1 LIYLKKNRVNT
12 VQNSEICGIIF
23 SKIIKTSK
31 IMNLKLRKT
40 HVTFVFLLA
49 FAAATTAQDLHFGF
63 QMSPSWS
70 WLGTDNTRVNGVG
83 SALGLKLGLIA
94 ENRFSE
100 AYSIS
105 SGLGFH
111 FNTGGALRYSLP
123 GKLWTSS
130 YDNFDTKPA
139 AKDTFA
145 KDAKLRYSIS
155 YFEIPIGLK
164 MRTPETGSH
173 VRWFAEPLV
182 TLGFR
187 TNAKGAI
194 SSAER
199 IPDQEKI
206 PIKGEVA
213 GAMLSWGIGAGG
225 EYIISNNTA
234 IVVGLYYQNGFTD
247 VTKDGSSTMYDPSVA
262 GGTRVDNSKGTIK
275 SLTLRLG
282 VMF

>member
-1 LIYLKKNRVNT
+1 MSKKIGKYGSKNRNLPH
-12 VQNSEICGIIF
+12 NF
-23 SKIIKTSK
+23 FNNLKTSK

-40 HVTFVFLLA
+40 HLTIVFLLA
-49 FAAATTAQDLHFGF
+49 FTAVTTAQDLHFGF

-111 FNTGGALRYSLP
+111 FNMGGALRYALP

-130 YDNFDTKPA
+130 YDNFDIKPA
-139 AKDTFA
+139 VTDTFA
-145 KDAKLRYSIS
+145 KDSKLRYSIS

-164 MRTPETGSH
+164 MRTPETGAH
-173 VRWFAEPLV
+173 VRWFAEPLL
-182 TLGFR
+182 TFGFR

-194 SSAER
+194 SSAT
-199 IPDQEKI
+199 PVQDQEKI
-206 PIKGEVA
+206 PIKEEVA

-247 VTKDGSSTMYDPSVA
+247 VTKDGSSTMYDPSVT
-262 GGTRVDNSKGTIK
+262 GGQRVDNSKGLIK
-275 SLTLRLG
+275 ALTLRLG

>member
-1 LIYLKKNRVNT
+1 VHPILVIFLKRALFVFKNFK
-12 VQNSEICGIIF
+12 SIE
-23 SKIIKTSK
+23 
-31 IMNLKLRKT
+31 IMNLKLGKT
-40 HVTFVFLLA
+40 HLTVVFLA
-49 FAAATTAQDLHFGF
+49 CFMAATTAQDLHFGF
-63 QMSPSWS
+63 QLSPSWS
-70 WLGTDNTRVNGVG
+70 WLSTDNTRINGTG

-105 SGLGFH
+105 TGLGFH
-111 FNTGGALRYSLP
+111 FNTGGALRFALP

-130 YDNFDTKPA
+130 YDNFDTKPGA
-139 AKDTFA
+139 RDTFA
-145 KDAKLRYSIS
+145 KDSKLRYSIS
-155 YFEIPIGLK
+155 FFEIPIGLK
-164 MRTPETGSH
+164 MRTPETGNH
-173 VRWFAEPLV
+173 VRWFAEPQL
-182 TLGFR
+182 TIGFR

-194 SSAER
+194 SSANP

-225 EYIISNNTA
+225 EYVISNNTA

-247 VTKDGSSTMYDPSVA
+247 VTKDGSSTMYDNTVT
-262 GGTRVDNSKGTIK
+262 GGQRVDNSKGVIK